1 MFLGGLGL
9 VGWGAQDFHEVGK
22 FEGHTDI
29 WNRSRIEKNTL
40 ICDAIYDETGLASTR
55 AYAIDIFP

>member
-22 FEGHTDI
+22 FEGH
-29 WNRSRIEKNTL
+29 
-40 ICDAIYDETGLASTR
+40 
-55 AYAIDIFP
+55 IDVGEIIQ